1 MENPKFLKQKYGNLH
16 KSPEAQSAAKRT
28 EKRTGESISENPEA
42 RIQNYLNRFNEILG
56 RTDEK
61 QRQQG
66 IEALKKV
73 LTKELIITADN
84 VPYRAFELEQDI
96 AEQGGHGRPPITEKF
111 KQEKIKQIQEDQK
124 ESLHTW
130 IDYLTSPDA
139 LYPDWAKYWAF
150 RSMTQMGGY
159 SKKDKKFGKR
169 KKDTVHAFPTLNAG
183 CLADT
188 IGHIQ
193 QHVDIANLSEND
205 PQRIDKEHAL
215 MEELGH
221 NEETR
226 TLLTTENFVKIYTHY
241 LEQFGGLAWENLEN
255 IKGYWKKYEHK
266 SDPQELVDSLKGY
279 PLEWCTR
286 NISTAK
292 TQLEGG
298 DFYVYYSQNTDG
310 AAVIPRLAMR
320 MNGTNTIAE
329 VRGIE
334 KDQNID
340 QYIQPVLD
348 EKLSDFDAEGE
359 RYLKKSEDMKRMTD
373 ITQRHR
379 AGQSLTSDE
388 LRFLYEIDGNIQGFG
403 YNADP
408 RIKEVLQGRDMRED
422 LALLFNCRPDQIA
435 TTQDEALSGDCVYY
449 KGDLNLNGL
458 TCAEG
463 LTLPQS
469 IGGGLYLNG
478 LTSAEGLTLPQSIGG
493 SLSLN
498 GLTSAEGLTL
508 PQSIGGN
515 LWLSGLTSAEGLT
528 LPQSIGGNLYLN
540 GLTSAEGLTL
550 PQTLN
555 GGLSLNGLTSAEGL
569 TLPQSIGG
577 SLYLNGLTSAEG
589 LTLPQSIGEYL
600 SLGGLTS
607 ADKQMLRQKY
617 PQHANKIMQ

>member
-16 KSPEAQSAAKRT
+16 KSPEVQSAAERT
-28 EKRTGESISENPEA
+28 EKRTGESVSENPEV
-42 RIQNYLNRFNEILG
+42 RIQNYLNRFNEILN
-56 RTDEK
+56 RTDKED
-61 QRQQG
+61 RQQG

-73 LTKELIITADN
+73 LTKELVIKAEN

-96 AEQGGHGRPPITEKF
+96 AEQWGRGRPAITEKF

-139 LYPDWAKYWAF
+139 MYPDWAKYWAF
-150 RSMTQMGGY
+150 RSMAQMGGY
-159 SKKDKKFGKR
+159 SKKDKKFGTR

-193 QHVDIANLSEND
+193 QHVEIAGLSEDD

-226 TLLTTENFVKIYTHY
+226 TLLTTENFAKIYTHY
-241 LEQFGGLAWENLEN
+241 LEQFGGLTWENLEN

-286 NISTAK
+286 NISTAR
-292 TQLEGG
+292 THLEGG
-298 DFYVYYSQNTDG
+298 DFYVYYSQNNDG
-310 AAVIPRLAMR
+310 EAVVPRLAMR
-320 MNGTNTIAE
+320 MRGTNTIAE

-348 EKLSDFDAEGE
+348 EKLSEFGSEGE

-373 ITQRHR
+373 ITQRYR
-379 AGQSLTSDE
+379 TGQALTSDD

-403 YNADP
+403 YKADP
-408 RIKEVLQGRDMRED
+408 RIKEILDGRNMKED
-422 LALLFNCRPDQIA
+422 LGVLFNCRPDQIA
-435 TTQDEALSGDCVYY
+435 ITQEEALSGDCVYY
-449 KGDLNLNGL
+449 RGDLDLSN
-458 TCAEG
+458 
-463 LTLPQS
+463 
-469 IGGGLYLNG
+469 

-493 SLSLN
+493 YLYLSN
-498 GLTSAEGLTL
+498 LTSAEGLTL
-508 PQSIGGN
+508 PQSIGGY
-515 LWLSGLTSAEGLT
+515 LELRGLTSAEGLT
-528 LPQSIGGNLYLN
+528 LPQSIEGGLFLN
-540 GLTSAEGLTL
+540 GLTSA
-550 PQTLN
+550 
-555 GGLSLNGLTSAEGL
+555 
-569 TLPQSIGG
+569 
-577 SLYLNGLTSAEG
+577 
-589 LTLPQSIGEYL
+589 
-600 SLGGLTS
+600 
-607 ADKQMLRQKY
+607 DKEMLRQKY
-617 PQHANKIMQ
+617 PQYVDKIK